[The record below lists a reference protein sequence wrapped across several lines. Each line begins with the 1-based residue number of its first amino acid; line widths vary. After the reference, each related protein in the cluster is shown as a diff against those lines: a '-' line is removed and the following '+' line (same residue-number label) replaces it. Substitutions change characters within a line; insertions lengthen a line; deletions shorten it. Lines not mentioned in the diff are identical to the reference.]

1 MSMMKGE
8 CLMRVQPAA
17 HLHDGSGF
25 AVLQEELTVLHERV
39 QVDQEALQ
47 AAEEIV
53 SHRLP
58 RPPHQLLHLLRTDH
72 FCSEC
77 RDSMLPEE
85 YSHSAL
91 SRHALTV
98 HVAVCRDCR
107 YCWCHHCRGR
117 CIWDTP

>member
-1 MSMMKGE
+1 MQ
-8 CLMRVQPAA
+8 VQPAA

-58 RPPHQLLHLLRTDH
+58 RPPHQLLHLLHTDH
-72 FCSEC
+72 LCDEQRQHAIWRVLTFCAQPTC
-77 RDSMLPEE
+77 MDS
-85 YSHSAL
+85 A
-91 SRHALTV
+91 
-98 HVAVCRDCR
+98 
-107 YCWCHHCRGR
+107 R
-117 CIWDTP
+117 CSL